1 MVQYPFLYTRS
12 IKCFQHP
19 MAYKNMKS
27 AFLKIKV
34 WPNWANYD
42 QILGQ
47 SLATKLN
54 LSKFKN
60 LNSLKV
66 HEYQVLSKKVK
77 NCDLYTF
84 YNPLKLKVNSV
95 PCVEYIQLDVPL

>member
-1 MVQYPFLYTRS
+1 MICISSDDKYQSYVNVETTSQQIKIWPKLANLGQILGQKQILMVQYPFLYTRS

-19 MAYKNMKS
+19 MAYKKMKS

-54 LSKFKN
+54 LSKFKK
-60 LNSLKV
+60 LNS
-66 HEYQVLSKKVK
+66 
-77 NCDLYTF
+77 
-84 YNPLKLKVNSV
+84 
-95 PCVEYIQLDVPL
+95 

>member
-1 MVQYPFLYTRS
+1 
-12 IKCFQHP
+12 
-19 MAYKNMKS
+19 MKS

-34 WPNWANYD
+34 WQNWANYD

-95 PCVEYIQLDVPL
+95 HCVQEGHLLIESRKCLKSVDCSIPKCV

>member
-1 MVQYPFLYTRS
+1 
-12 IKCFQHP
+12 
-19 MAYKNMKS
+19 MKS

-34 WPNWANYD
+34 WQNWANYD

-95 PCVEYIQLDVPL
+95 HWSLIVDNRLSPTLLSRAIVGKMK